1 VPSFSLLHRS
11 DTVTAINP
19 YLGIP
24 MTAEQYAAQWQE
36 NSKFFS
42 QGGHYDWMAAYLE
55 QPSTVIEIG
64 CGSGGSTL
72 ALAKRAQRVIAIEVN
87 ATLANAAAA
96 YLNNNGVS
104 TQVVEIETLGASLPA
119 SNHRVTILVSDVFSD
134 RITEVLPTEE
144 ADAIACW
151 LIGANP
157 GLIATHIG
165 KNIESFTGPEMP
177 EYRERVHRRSYELG
191 LSLLRPGGIIHITDR
206 IALNYWSDKD
216 VARLTLVKDHVG
228 LSEGKYQ
235 ISKASTF
242 LKRIEKSFATS
253 RIQYIVQPDVNDS
266 AVAVL
271 SSITGKKA

>member
-1 VPSFSLLHRS
+1 
-11 DTVTAINP
+11 
-19 YLGIP
+19 

-72 ALAKRAQRVIAIEVN
+72 ALSKRAQKVIAIEVN

-104 TQVVEIETLGASLPA
+104 TQVVEIETLGASLPV
-119 SNHRVTILVSDVFSD
+119 SKHRVIILVSDIFND

-165 KNIESFTGPEMP
+165 KNLESFTGPEMP

-191 LSLLRPGGIIHITDR
+191 LTLLKPGGIIHIADR
-206 IALNYWSDKD
+206 MALNNWSDED
-216 VARLTLVKDHVG
+216 AARLSLVEHHVG
-228 LSEGKYQ
+228 LSDGKYQ
-235 ISKASTF
+235 LSKASTF
-242 LKRIEKSFATS
+242 LKRVEKSFATS
-253 RIQYIVQPDVNDS
+253 KIQYIIPPELNNS
-266 AVAVL
+266 AVTVL